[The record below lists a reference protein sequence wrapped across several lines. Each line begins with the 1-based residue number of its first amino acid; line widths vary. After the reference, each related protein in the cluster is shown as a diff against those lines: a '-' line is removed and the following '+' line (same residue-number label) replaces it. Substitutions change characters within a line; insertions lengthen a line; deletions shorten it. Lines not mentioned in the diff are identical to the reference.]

1 VLPGSDERLAVAVDV
16 AASVAG
22 GLTVSEEGLT
32 VLAGVVASE
41 VCAAERL
48 REWPDRCAT
57 LPVGALAV
65 GEVGL
70 TVTVGATASSGALT
84 DAEDGLTGG
93 AGTVSAGV
101 LTGAEDEV
109 TVEAG
114 AASTGALTAGEG
126 GVTVVGALGSAPGVL
141 AVGEDGLALG
151 EVGLVVGAGACA
163 NPNITNRAHT
173 TIDRNTFFTESS

>member
-1 VLPGSDERLAVAVDV
+1 MLPGSDERLAVAVDV

-101 LTGAEDEV
+101 LTGAICGRV
-109 TVEAG
+109 PTVKMK
-114 AASTGALTAGEG
+114 
-126 GVTVVGALGSAPGVL
+126 
-141 AVGEDGLALG
+141 
-151 EVGLVVGAGACA
+151 
-163 NPNITNRAHT
+163 
-173 TIDRNTFFTESS
+173 